1 MCGKTGC
8 GLSWTGAL
16 ALGIGVFLVGCT
28 PRRPETQTHAPVQPV
43 LGARSKAVLTVD
55 GLRFRDLNGNGRL
68 DPYEDWRLT
77 ARQRADD
84 LVARMTL
91 EEKAGTLMHGS
102 LPSTAVD
109 GVTGAGAAY
118 DLPHATELIVARHV
132 TSAITR
138 LAVAPREFAT
148 QNNRLQ
154 EVAEGARLGIPLTIS
169 TDPRHHFQF
178 TAGAA
183 VAPSGF
189 SQWPEMLGLAAIGD
203 AALVRRFGDVAR
215 QEYRAVGLH
224 MGLSPQADLAT
235 EPRWPRV
242 TATFGEDATLAGRM
256 VGAYVEGFQGGRTGV
271 HRDSVALVVKHFAG
285 YGAAKDGFDSH
296 NRYGRFAT
304 FPGDNF
310 DYHVAPF
317 RSAFAAKVAG
327 VMPTYSVFSDLRV
340 NGQLVEQVG
349 GGYNRWLL
357 TDILRGRE
365 GFDGFVLSDW
375 AITQDC
381 GPLCRDGAAPG
392 QKPTFAG
399 ISTAW
404 GVESLSKPARFAKG
418 LAAGLDQFG
427 GTEESEFLM
436 TAIEQGLVS
445 EARIEASVHRV
456 LQLKFELGL
465 FENPYVDPAA
475 AAARVGSAAFRAEGE
490 AAQRRAL
497 VLLENRDGLLPLKGK
512 AGKLYLVGVS
522 AGVAKRAGFEVAA
535 TLEEASIAIIR
546 AQAPHQLLHPGF
558 AFGSVQHEGDL
569 DFKAGDPTLATIQAA
584 AARVPTIVTVMLD
597 RPAILTNIKPLA
609 TALLGDFGVSDE
621 ALLDVIAG
629 RAKPQG
635 HLPFELPSSMEAVR
649 AQKSDLPHDSP
660 EPLYPFGYGLQYR

>member
-1 MCGKTGC
+1 MRGTAGIGSQCAR
-8 GLSWTGAL
+8 AL
-16 ALGIGVFLVGCT
+16 ALGVVMSAAGCA
-28 PRRPETQTHAPVQPV
+28 PQRPDAQAPAQPA
-43 LGARSKAVLTVD
+43 LGARAKSVLTVA
-55 GLRFRDLNGNGRL
+55 GLHFRDLDGNGRL
-68 DPYEDWRLT
+68 DPYEDWRLS
-77 ARQRADD
+77 AGQRAAD
-84 LVARMTL
+84 LVSRMTL
-91 EEKAGTLMHGS
+91 EEKAGALMHGS
-102 LPSTAVD
+102 LPSTAVG

-118 DLPHATELIVARHV
+118 DLPRATELIVEHHV

-138 LAVAPREFAT
+138 LAVAPEQFAT
-148 QNNRLQ
+148 ENNRLQ
-154 EVAEGARLGIPLTIS
+154 EVAERARLGIPLTIS

-242 TATFGEDATLAGRM
+242 TATFGEDAALAGRM

-285 YGAAKDGFDSH
+285 YGAAKDGLDSH
-296 NRYGRFAT
+296 NRYGRYAT
-304 FPGDNF
+304 YPGNNF

-317 RSAFAAKVAG
+317 RGAFAVKVAG

-340 NGQLVEQVG
+340 NGQLAEQVG

-365 GFDGFVLSDW
+365 HFDGMVLSDW

-381 GPLCRDGAAPG
+381 GPLCRDGVPAG
-392 QKPTFAG
+392 EKPTFAG

-404 GVESLSKPARFAKG
+404 GVETLSKPERFAKG
-418 LAAGLDQFG
+418 LNAGLDQFG
-427 GTEESEFLM
+427 GTEESEHVL
-436 TAIEQGLVS
+436 AAVKQGLVS
-445 EARIEASVHRV
+445 EARVEASVRRV

-475 AAARVGSAAFRAEGE
+475 AARQVGSATFRAEGE

-497 VLLENRDGLLPLKGK
+497 VLLENRGGLLPLKPA
-512 AGKLYLVGVS
+512 AGKVFLVGVS
-522 AGVAKRAGFEVAA
+522 AQAARRAGLEVAA
-535 TLEEASIAIIR
+535 SLDEARVAIIR
-546 AQAPHQLLHPGF
+546 AETPHQILHPGF

-569 DFKAGDPTLATIQAA
+569 DFKTGDPTLVAIQAA

-597 RPAILTNIKPLA
+597 RPAILTNVKPLV
-609 TALLGDFGVSDE
+609 TALFGDFGVSDE
-621 ALLDVIAG
+621 ALLDVIVG
-629 RAKPQG
+629 RAKPEG
-635 HLPFELPSSMEAVR
+635 RLPFELPSSMDAVR
-649 AQKSDLPHDSP
+649 AQKSDLPHDSAN
-660 EPLYPFGYGLQYR
+660 PLYRYGDGLRYR